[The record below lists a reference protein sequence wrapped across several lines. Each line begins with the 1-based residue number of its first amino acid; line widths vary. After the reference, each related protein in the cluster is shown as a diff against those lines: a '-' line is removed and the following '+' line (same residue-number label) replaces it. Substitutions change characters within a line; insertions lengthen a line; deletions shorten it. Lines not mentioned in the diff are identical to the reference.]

1 MYIQRSYKKVGDKVY
16 QTVFLRESYR
26 ENGKNKKRSIK
37 NISDWA
43 PEKIA
48 SLERALKHENL
59 VSTDEIGTESG
70 KSFGAL
76 FAFASIAKSLRL
88 PEILGSS
95 RSARFALTMACLRP
109 IKALSKLGTIEMVK
123 NQAVEEL
130 LGVSKVDEDDLYG
143 ALDYLEENQAAIE
156 DALFKQRGSECQTLF
171 MYDVTSSYLEG
182 KLNELACYGYNRDK
196 KNGKKQIVIG
206 LLKDKDGRPVTV
218 QVYEGNT
225 NDHKTVADQI
235 QKLKERFGVER
246 IAMVGDRGMLK
257 HAQIEA
263 LGELQWN
270 YITALTKPQIRSMV
284 SSGVIQLSLFDETV
298 CEVDHDGQRLV
309 LRRNAKRAAEAAA
322 TRVLQLKRIEEAV
335 QETNQKLLNE
345 RVDKDKNFQ
354 KLCALVGKYKVE
366 KYISLKLVGNRV
378 KALRNDAKL
387 EEDAK
392 LDGCYAL
399 VTDLP
404 KNEFPA
410 QSVHDRYKDLKWV
423 ELAFRMM
430 KSSLEVRPMW
440 HRRADRTRGHV
451 FMVMLALLL
460 MEEFH
465 RSIQN
470 LKISTESAIDAL
482 NNIQLTEITA
492 GKHTIHRLPKRLRTD
507 QFQIL
512 EALKLKLPVTVKRL
526 A

>member
-26 ENGKNKKRSIK
+26 ENGKNKKRSIL
-37 NISDWA
+37 NITDWK

-48 SLERALKHENL
+48 ALELALKHENL
-59 VSTDEIGTESG
+59 VPVSEIEAG
-70 KSFGAL
+70 KGKGFGAL
-76 FAFASIAKSLRL
+76 FAFASIAKSMKL

-95 RSARFALTMACLRP
+95 SAARYALTMACLRP
-109 IKALSKLGTIEMVK
+109 IKALSKLGTVEMSK

-143 ALDYLEENQAAIE
+143 ALDYLEQNQAAIE
-156 DALFKQRGSECQTLF
+156 DALFKQRRAQCHTLF

-182 KLNELACYGYNRDK
+182 RQNELACYGYNRDK

-206 LLKDKDGRPVTV
+206 LLKDENGKPVTV

-225 NDHKTVADQI
+225 NDHKTVTDQI

-257 HAQIEA
+257 HAQIEE
-263 LGELQWN
+263 LGGLQWN
-270 YITALTKPQIRSMV
+270 YITALTKPQIRSMMG
-284 SSGVIQLSLFDETV
+284 SGVIQLNLFDEAV

-309 LRRNAKRAAEAAA
+309 LRRNSKRAAETAA
-322 TRVLQLKRIEEAV
+322 TRAAQLQKIEEAV

-354 KLCALVGKYKVE
+354 KLCALVSKYKVE

-378 KALRNDAKL
+378 KAMRNDARL

-451 FMVMLALLL
+451 FMVTLSLLL
-460 MEEFH
+460 LEEFH
-465 RSIQN
+465 RSVEN

-482 NNIQLTEITA
+482 NSIQLTEILA
-492 GKHTIHRLPKRLRTD
+492 GKHVLQRLPKALRTE
-507 QFQIL
+507 QLLIL
-512 EALKLKLPVTVKRL
+512 DALKLKLPAIVKQI